1 MDASAR
7 SAERPRLS
15 PVECTLLIPL
25 VARATASRWW
35 PWWSPCDR
43 CAAQVLDRLGWRH
56 ESWLPDWQTM
66 GLVLWRTN
74 RIRQMGAHFF
84 SAYPEALGVNL
95 GAGLSDY
102 FQWLRNGSNRWVDV
116 DLPAVTQLRSECLPM
131 NRPEVTNLSWDLCRP
146 DGWRDTSGHANH
158 PQAPVWFMCEGVLI
172 YMKPCQVRRFMNQ
185 LADWAPAG
193 SELVFDFIPGWMV
206 GTPVQTPWMSKKTAR
221 FQWGLNQVSEV
232 ESFHPRLKLQRV
244 ENSLPF
250 AVWSPY
256 GLARVVIQ

>member
-1 MDASAR
+1 
-7 SAERPRLS
+7 
-15 PVECTLLIPL
+15 
-25 VARATASRWW
+25 
-35 PWWSPCDR
+35 
-43 CAAQVLDRLGWRH
+43 
-56 ESWLPDWQTM
+56 
-66 GLVLWRTN
+66 
-74 RIRQMGAHFF
+74 
-84 SAYPEALGVNL
+84 
-95 GAGLSDY
+95 
-102 FQWLRNGSNRWVDV
+102 
-116 DLPAVTQLRSECLPM
+116 M

-146 DGWRDTSGHANH
+146 DGWRDMSGHANH